1 MLRAVFTDFA
11 GAMNLGSGTG
21 ARLHAIPAGAI
32 RVPD

>member
-1 MLRAVFTDFA
+1 MPSAVISDFT

-21 ARLHAIPAGAI
+21 ARLHAIPVGTI